1 MKKAVFLSVLLSGIL
16 LTTKGQGKADAAQ
29 QTVQSVIRGVF
40 EAMSAL
46 DMESVRSY
54 CKPDIKILESGKIWN
69 LDSLAL
75 RINGAKAAGNMK
87 RVNKIDFLDTRIN
100 GNVAWTYYNNEA
112 IFTSDDKTF
121 SIKWL
126 ESAVLVRE
134 KGEWK
139 ISFLH
144 STTLERK

>member
-1 MKKAVFLSVLLSGIL
+1 MKKTVVLSFLLSGIL
-16 LTTKGQGKADAAQ
+16 LATKGQEKAAPSQ

-40 EAMSAL
+40 EAMSAQN
-46 DMESVRSY
+46 MESVQSY

-112 IFTSDDKTF
+112 IFTSGDKTF
-121 SIKWL
+121 SVKWL

>member
-1 MKKAVFLSVLLSGIL
+1 MKKSVVLSFLLSGIL
-16 LTTKGQGKADAAQ
+16 LTTKGQEKADPAQ
-29 QTVQSVIRGVF
+29 QTVQSIIRGAF
-40 EAMSAL
+40 EAISIP

-54 CKPDIKILESGKIWN
+54 CMPDLKILESGKIWN

-75 RINGAKAAGNMK
+75 RVNAVKAAGNLK

-112 IFTSDDKTF
+112 IFTTGDRTF
-121 SIKWL
+121 SVKWL

-139 ISFLH
+139 ISLLH
-144 STTLERK
+144 STTLERN